1 MKHTL
6 LFLFAILLVSC
17 QEEKPLTPQ
26 NMILGNWSAVDT
38 TTSFYSKISFGD
50 SRGFEFFPDS
60 IFEDKY
66 GFFSDR
72 FYYNDSVNDPYN
84 RYLRYF
90 GTASKYALSKDS
102 LRLFNPATQK
112 WSLYKVEK
120 LTPDTLII
128 ITNVKDERGGTFIKR
143 TYNTDTIPD
152 FDAIYFY
159 SSPCF
164 GSCPVVSLL
173 IKNNGDVLY
182 NGGYFVK
189 NKGLYKSKIS
199 KEVFNRIQEKFKR
212 ADYMNL
218 EDGYS
223 AKVTDVSSVDIYFI
237 KDNKVVKT
245 IEDYGADGPNEL
257 VWAYFPLELI
267 EQQLDMKKLEIPD
280 DIAKE
285 FKLNTNNQDVMFYM
299 NTRMG
304 FDFLSRLSENL

>member
-152 FDAIYFY
+152 FDAIYF
-159 SSPCF
+159 
-164 GSCPVVSLL
+164 
-173 IKNNGDVLY
+173 
-182 NGGYFVK
+182 
-189 NKGLYKSKIS
+189 
-199 KEVFNRIQEKFKR
+199 
-212 ADYMNL
+212 
-218 EDGYS
+218 
-223 AKVTDVSSVDIYFI
+223 
-237 KDNKVVKT
+237 
-245 IEDYGADGPNEL
+245 
-257 VWAYFPLELI
+257 
-267 EQQLDMKKLEIPD
+267 
-280 DIAKE
+280 
-285 FKLNTNNQDVMFYM
+285 
-299 NTRMG
+299 
-304 FDFLSRLSENL
+304 

>member
-1 MKHTL
+1 
-6 LFLFAILLVSC
+6 
-17 QEEKPLTPQ
+17 
-26 NMILGNWSAVDT
+26 MILGSWSSIDNTNQFAN
-38 TTSFYSKISFGD
+38 K
-50 SRGFEFFPDS
+50 RGFEFFPDS

-72 FYYNDSVNDPYN
+72 FYYSDSVNDPYN
-84 RYLRYF
+84 RYFRYF
-90 GTASKYALSKDS
+90 GTKSKYALSKDS
-102 LRLFNPATQK
+102 LRLFNPAIQK
-112 WSLYKVEK
+112 WSSYKVEK

-128 ITNVKDERGGTFIKR
+128 TTNVKDERGGTFIKK
-143 TYNTDTIPD
+143 TYKTDTIPD

-159 SSPCF
+159 SSPCY

-173 IKNNGDVLY
+173 IKNNGDILY
-182 NGGYFVK
+182 IGGANVK
-189 NKGLYKSKIS
+189 NKGLYQSNIG
-199 KEVFNRIQEKFKR
+199 KEAFNRIQEKFKR

-218 EDGYS
+218 EDAYS

-267 EQQLDMKKLEIPD
+267 EQELDLKKLEIPD

-285 FKLNTNNQDVMFYM
+285 FNIDKDYKDIVFYVGE
-299 NTRMG
+299 RMG
-304 FDFLSRLSENL
+304 FDFLIRLSDNI